1 MKLSRILANILNGR
15 LIDRY
20 GYNTESNDGNYTEYI
35 DNLIVDPDSYES
47 HNEML
52 SELTDNYKLLVI
64 A

>member
-15 LIDRY
+15 LIDKY
-20 GYNTESNDGNYTEYI
+20 GYNTESSDGNYTEYI

-47 HNEML
+47 HNQML
-52 SELTDNYKLLVI
+52 SDLTDNYGFLVI

>member
-20 GYNTESNDGNYTEYI
+20 GYNAESNDGNYTEYI

-52 SELTDNYKLLVI
+52 SDLTDNYKLLVI